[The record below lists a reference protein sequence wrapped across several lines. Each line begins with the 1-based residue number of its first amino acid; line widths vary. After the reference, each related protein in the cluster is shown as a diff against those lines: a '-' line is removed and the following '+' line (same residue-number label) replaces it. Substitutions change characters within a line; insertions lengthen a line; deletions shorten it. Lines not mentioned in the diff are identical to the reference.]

1 MRNGLTL
8 KQFVIF
14 VISMAVLAV
23 VLSLT
28 NCGYHALFAT
38 EFDAKIVDLRAR
50 GRSVCP
56 SFRIAARESPNESTD
71 IYYCPRVWSGGFS
84 RTNIEIGMIA
94 QKNAHSDTITFL
106 DSNRRFMGY
115 VIFK

>member
-1 MRNGLTL
+1 MREGLTP
-8 KQFVIF
+8 KQFVMF
-14 VISMAVLAV
+14 VVSMVVLMI

-38 EFDAKIVDLRAR
+38 EFDAKIVDLRAY

-71 IYYCPRVWSGGFS
+71 IYYCPRFWSGGFS
-84 RTNIEIGMIA
+84 RANIEIGTIA
-94 QKNAHSDTITFL
+94 QKNANSDTITFL
-106 DSNRRFMGY
+106 DSNRRFIGF
-115 VIFK
+115 VAFK